1 MNKNVSDQEESI
13 YPQGGDQRIIA
24 QAQVTQTITHSIRTK
39 IGQAS
44 TTQIR
49 RHTRVSSWGF
59 TGANISIELQTPNFT
74 GVDRAGVISAW
85 SLGTPDAYLCA
96 IAKLQ
101 ESGVLSFDNI
111 DILPTDNDGAHGIVN
126 AHTLIENLNAGTMQN
141 DVDDQSKES
150 APCHDTHRSAQAI
163 TEDALQGHSSEQC
176 VGNACS
182 NQRSAGSKK
191 FTIIH
196 RSILSRKAEVS
207 HV

>member
-1 MNKNVSDQEESI
+1 MNEYVSDQEESI
-13 YPQGGDQRIIA
+13 YPKCGDQRIIA

-59 TGANISIELQTPNFT
+59 TGANISVELQPLNFT

-141 DVDDQSKES
+141 DVDNQSKEN
-150 APCHDTHRSAQAI
+150 APCHDTQRSAQAI
-163 TEDALQGHSSEQC
+163 TEDALQGHSSEQR
-176 VGNACS
+176 VGNAS
-182 NQRSAGSKK
+182 SHQRTAGSKK

>member
-1 MNKNVSDQEESI
+1 MNKYVSDQEESI
-13 YPQGGDQRIIA
+13 YPKCGDQRIIA

-59 TGANISIELQTPNFT
+59 TGANISIELQPLNFT

-150 APCHDTHRSAQAI
+150 APCHDTHRITQAI
-163 TEDALQGHSSEQC
+163 TKDALQGHSSEQC

-182 NQRSAGSKK
+182 HQRTAGSKK

>member
-13 YPQGGDQRIIA
+13 YPKCGEQRIIA
-24 QAQVTQTITHSIRTK
+24 QSQVTQTITHSIRTE

-49 RHTRVSSWGF
+49 RHTRVSSRRF
-59 TGANISIELQTPNFT
+59 TGANISVELQPLNFT

-141 DVDDQSKES
+141 DVDDQSKEC
-150 APCHDTHRSAQAI
+150 APCHDTQCSAQAI
-163 TEDALQGHSSEQC
+163 TEDALQGHSSEQR
-176 VGNACS
+176 VGNACTH
-182 NQRSAGSKK
+182 QRAAGSKK
-191 FTIIH
+191 FTITH
-196 RSILSRKAEVS
+196 RSILSRKAEVLD
-207 HV
+207 V

>member
-1 MNKNVSDQEESI
+1 MNKYVSDQEESI
-13 YPQGGDQRIIA
+13 YPQCGDQRIIA

-59 TGANISIELQTPNFT
+59 TGANISVELQPLNFT

-101 ESGVLSFDNI
+101 VSGVLSFDNI
-111 DILPTDNDGAHGIVN
+111 DILPTNNDGAHGIVN

-163 TEDALQGHSSEQC
+163 TKDALQGHSSEQC

-182 NQRSAGSKK
+182 HQRTAGSKK

>member
-13 YPQGGDQRIIA
+13 YPKCSDQRVIA
-24 QAQVTQTITHSIRTK
+24 QAQVTQTITHSVRTE

-59 TGANISIELQTPNFT
+59 TGTNVSVELQPLNFT
-74 GVDRAGVISAW
+74 GVDRAGVISTW
-85 SLGTPDAYLCA
+85 GLRTPDAYLLA

-101 ESGVLSFDNI
+101 ESGVLGFNDI

-126 AHTLIENLNAGTMQN
+126 PDSFIENLNAGAMQN
-141 DVDDQSKES
+141 DVDDQSKEC
-150 APCHDTHRSAQAI
+150 APCNDTQRSAQAI
-163 TEDALQGHSSEQC
+163 TEDALQSHSSKQRI
-176 VGNACS
+176 GNACS
-182 NQRSAGSKK
+182 HHRSTGSEE
-191 FTIIH
+191 FTIVH
-196 RSILSRKAEVS
+196 RSILSRKAEVL

>member
-1 MNKNVSDQEESI
+1 MNKYVSDQEESI
-13 YPQGGDQRIIA
+13 YPKCGDQRIIA

-150 APCHDTHRSAQAI
+150 APCHDTHRSTQAI
-163 TEDALQGHSSEQC
+163 TKDALQGHSSEQC

-182 NQRSAGSKK
+182 HQRTAGSKK

>member
-1 MNKNVSDQEESI
+1 MNKYVSDQEESI
-13 YPQGGDQRIIA
+13 YPKCGDQRIIA

-111 DILPTDNDGAHGIVN
+111 DILPTNNDGAHGIVN

-141 DVDDQSKES
+141 DIDNQSKES

-163 TEDALQGHSSEQC
+163 TKDALQGHSSEQC

-182 NQRSAGSKK
+182 HQRTAGSKK

>member
-1 MNKNVSDQEESI
+1 V
-13 YPQGGDQRIIA
+13 
-24 QAQVTQTITHSIRTK
+24 
-39 IGQAS
+39 
-44 TTQIR
+44 
-49 RHTRVSSWGF
+49 
-59 TGANISIELQTPNFT
+59 ELQPLNFT

-163 TEDALQGHSSEQC
+163 TEDALQGHSSEQR
-176 VGNACS
+176 VGNACTH
-182 NQRSAGSKK
+182 QRTAGSKK

>member
-1 MNKNVSDQEESI
+1 MNKYVSDQEESI
-13 YPQGGDQRIIA
+13 YPKCGDQRIIA
-24 QAQVTQTITHSIRTK
+24 QAQVTQTITHSIRTE

-111 DILPTDNDGAHGIVN
+111 DILPTDNDGADGIVN

-150 APCHDTHRSAQAI
+150 APCHDTHRSTQAI
-163 TEDALQGHSSEQC
+163 TKDALQGHSSEQC

-182 NQRSAGSKK
+182 HQRSAGSKK

>member
-1 MNKNVSDQEESI
+1 MNKYVSDQEESI
-13 YPQGGDQRIIA
+13 YPQCGDQRIIA

-111 DILPTDNDGAHGIVN
+111 DILPTNNDGAHGIVN

-150 APCHDTHRSAQAI
+150 APCHDTYRSAQAI
-163 TEDALQGHSSEQC
+163 TKDALQGHSSEQC

-182 NQRSAGSKK
+182 NQRTAGSKK

>member
-13 YPQGGDQRIIA
+13 YPKCGEQRIIA
-24 QAQVTQTITHSIRTK
+24 QSQVTQTITHSIRTE

-49 RHTRVSSWGF
+49 RHTRVSSRRF
-59 TGANISIELQTPNFT
+59 TGANISVELQPLNFT

-141 DVDDQSKES
+141 DVDDQSKEC
-150 APCHDTHRSAQAI
+150 APCYDTQCSAQAI
-163 TEDALQGHSSEQC
+163 TEDALQGHSSEQR
-176 VGNACS
+176 VGNACTH
-182 NQRSAGSKK
+182 QRAAGSKK
-191 FTIIH
+191 FTITH
-196 RSILSRKAEVS
+196 RSILSRKAEVLD
-207 HV
+207 V

>member
-1 MNKNVSDQEESI
+1 
-13 YPQGGDQRIIA
+13 
-24 QAQVTQTITHSIRTK
+24 
-39 IGQAS
+39 
-44 TTQIR
+44 
-49 RHTRVSSWGF
+49 
-59 TGANISIELQTPNFT
+59 
-74 GVDRAGVISAW
+74 
-85 SLGTPDAYLCA
+85 LGTPDAYLCA

-150 APCHDTHRSAQAI
+150 APCHDAHRSAQAI
-163 TEDALQGHSSEQC
+163 TKDALQGHSSEQR
-176 VGNACS
+176 VGNACTH
-182 NQRSAGSKK
+182 QRTAGSKK

>member
-13 YPQGGDQRIIA
+13 YPKCGEQRIIA
-24 QAQVTQTITHSIRTK
+24 QSQVTQTITHSIRTE

-44 TTQIR
+44 TTQIS
-49 RHTRVSSWGF
+49 RHTRVSSRRF
-59 TGANISIELQTPNFT
+59 TGANISVELQPLNFT

-126 AHTLIENLNAGTMQN
+126 AHTLIENLNPGTMQN
-141 DVDDQSKES
+141 DVDDQSKEC
-150 APCHDTHRSAQAI
+150 APCYDTQCSAQAI
-163 TEDALQGHSSEQC
+163 TEDALQGHSSEQR
-176 VGNACS
+176 VGNACTH
-182 NQRSAGSKK
+182 QRAAGSKK
-191 FTIIH
+191 FTITH
-196 RSILSRKAEVS
+196 RSILSRKAEVLD
-207 HV
+207 V

>member
-13 YPQGGDQRIIA
+13 YPKCGEQRIIA
-24 QAQVTQTITHSIRTK
+24 QSQVTQTITHSIRTE

-44 TTQIR
+44 TTQIS
-49 RHTRVSSWGF
+49 RHTRVSSRRF
-59 TGANISIELQTPNFT
+59 TGANISVELQPLNFT

-111 DILPTDNDGAHGIVN
+111 DILPTDNDGGHGIVN

-141 DVDDQSKES
+141 DVDDQSKEC
-150 APCHDTHRSAQAI
+150 APCYDTQCSAQAI
-163 TEDALQGHSSEQC
+163 TEDALQGHSSEQR
-176 VGNACS
+176 VGNACTH
-182 NQRSAGSKK
+182 QRAAGSKK
-191 FTIIH
+191 FTITH
-196 RSILSRKAEVS
+196 RSILSRKAEVLD
-207 HV
+207 V

>member
-13 YPQGGDQRIIA
+13 YPQCGDQRIIA

-59 TGANISIELQTPNFT
+59 TGANISVELQPLNFT

-163 TEDALQGHSSEQC
+163 TKDALQGHSSEQR

-182 NQRSAGSKK
+182 HQRTAGSKK

>member
-111 DILPTDNDGAHGIVN
+111 DILPTNNDGAHGIVN

-150 APCHDTHRSAQAI
+150 APCHDTHRSTQAI

-182 NQRSAGSKK
+182 HQRTAGSKK

>member
-111 DILPTDNDGAHGIVN
+111 DILPTNNDGAHGIVN

-163 TEDALQGHSSEQC
+163 TKDALQGHSSEQC

-182 NQRSAGSKK
+182 HQRTAGSKK

>member
-1 MNKNVSDQEESI
+1 MNKNISNQEECIETKS
-13 YPQGGDQRIIA
+13 GDQRVIA
-24 QAQVTQTITHSIRTK
+24 QAQVTQTITHSIRTESGK
-39 IGQAS
+39 TSS
-44 TTQIR
+44 TEIR
-49 RHTRVSSWGF
+49 RHTRVSTWGF
-59 TGANISIELQTPNFT
+59 TGANISVELQPFNFT

-85 SLGTPDAYLCA
+85 SLGTPDAYLSA

-101 ESGVLSFDNI
+101 ESGVLSFDHI
-111 DILPTDNDGAHGIVN
+111 DILPTHNGGADRIVN

-141 DVDDQSKES
+141 DVDNQSKES

-182 NQRSAGSKK
+182 HQRSAGSKK

>member
-1 MNKNVSDQEESI
+1 MNKNVSDQEENI
-13 YPQGGDQRIIA
+13 YPQCGDQRIIA

-59 TGANISIELQTPNFT
+59 TGANISVELQPLYFT

-101 ESGVLSFDNI
+101 ESGVLSLDNI
-111 DILPTDNDGAHGIVN
+111 DILPTDNDGAHGIMN

-163 TEDALQGHSSEQC
+163 TKDALQGQSSEQR
-176 VGNACS
+176 VGNACTH
-182 NQRSAGSKK
+182 QRSAGSKK

>member
-1 MNKNVSDQEESI
+1 MNKYVSDQEESI

-59 TGANISIELQTPNFT
+59 TGANISIELQPLNFT

-111 DILPTDNDGAHGIVN
+111 DILPTNNDGAHGIVN

-163 TEDALQGHSSEQC
+163 TKDALQGHSSEQC

-182 NQRSAGSKK
+182 HQRTAGSKK

>member
-13 YPQGGDQRIIA
+13 YPQCGDQRIIA

-59 TGANISIELQTPNFT
+59 TGANISVELQPLNFT

-111 DILPTDNDGAHGIVN
+111 DILPTNNDGAHGIVN

-141 DVDDQSKES
+141 DIDNQSKES

-163 TEDALQGHSSEQC
+163 TKDALQGHSSEQC

-182 NQRSAGSKK
+182 HQRTAGSKK

>member
-1 MNKNVSDQEESI
+1 MNKYVSDQEESI

-111 DILPTDNDGAHGIVN
+111 DILPTNNDGAHGIVN

-163 TEDALQGHSSEQC
+163 TKDALQGHSSEQC

-182 NQRSAGSKK
+182 HQRTAGSKK

>member
-13 YPQGGDQRIIA
+13 YPQCGDQRIIA

-111 DILPTDNDGAHGIVN
+111 DILPTNNDGAHGIVN

-163 TEDALQGHSSEQC
+163 TKDALQGHSSEQC

-182 NQRSAGSKK
+182 HQRTAGSKK

>member
-1 MNKNVSDQEESI
+1 MNKYVSDQEESI
-13 YPQGGDQRIIA
+13 YPQCGDQRIIA

-59 TGANISIELQTPNFT
+59 TGANISIELQPLNFT

-111 DILPTDNDGAHGIVN
+111 DILPTNNDGAHGIVN

-141 DVDDQSKES
+141 DIDNQSKES

-163 TEDALQGHSSEQC
+163 TKDALQGHSSEQC

-182 NQRSAGSKK
+182 HQRTAGSKK

>member
-13 YPQGGDQRIIA
+13 YPKCGEQRIIA
-24 QAQVTQTITHSIRTK
+24 QSQVTQTITHSIRTE

-44 TTQIR
+44 TTQIS
-49 RHTRVSSWGF
+49 RHTRVSSRRF
-59 TGANISIELQTPNFT
+59 TGANISVELQPLNFT

-141 DVDDQSKES
+141 DVDDQSKEC
-150 APCHDTHRSAQAI
+150 APCYDTQCSAQAI
-163 TEDALQGHSSEQC
+163 TEDALQGHSSEQR

-182 NQRSAGSKK
+182 HQRTAGSKK

>member
-13 YPQGGDQRIIA
+13 YPKCGEQRIIA
-24 QAQVTQTITHSIRTK
+24 QSQVTQTITHSIRTE

-44 TTQIR
+44 TTQIS
-49 RHTRVSSWGF
+49 RHTRVSSRRF
-59 TGANISIELQTPNFT
+59 TGANISVELQPLNFT

-111 DILPTDNDGAHGIVN
+111 NILPTDNDGAHGIVN

-141 DVDDQSKES
+141 DVDDQSKEC
-150 APCHDTHRSAQAI
+150 APCYDTQCSAQAI
-163 TEDALQGHSSEQC
+163 TEDALQGHSSEQR
-176 VGNACS
+176 VGNACTH
-182 NQRSAGSKK
+182 QRAAGSKK
-191 FTIIH
+191 FTITH
-196 RSILSRKAEVS
+196 RSILSRKAEVLD
-207 HV
+207 V

>member
-13 YPQGGDQRIIA
+13 YPKCGEQRIIA
-24 QAQVTQTITHSIRTK
+24 QSQVTQTITHSIRTE

-49 RHTRVSSWGF
+49 RHTRVSSRRF
-59 TGANISIELQTPNFT
+59 TGTNISVELQPLNFT

-141 DVDDQSKES
+141 DVDDQSKEC
-150 APCHDTHRSAQAI
+150 APCYDTQCSAQAI
-163 TEDALQGHSSEQC
+163 TEDALQGHSSEQR
-176 VGNACS
+176 VGNACTH
-182 NQRSAGSKK
+182 QRAAGSKK
-191 FTIIH
+191 FTITH
-196 RSILSRKAEVS
+196 RSILSRKAEVLD
-207 HV
+207 V

>member
-13 YPQGGDQRIIA
+13 YPQCGDQRIIA

-59 TGANISIELQTPNFT
+59 AGANISVELQPLNFT

-141 DVDDQSKES
+141 DVDDQSKEC
-150 APCHDTHRSAQAI
+150 APCYDTQCSAQAI
-163 TEDALQGHSSEQC
+163 TEDALQGHSSEQR
-176 VGNACS
+176 VGNACTH
-182 NQRSAGSKK
+182 QRTAGSKK

>member
-13 YPQGGDQRIIA
+13 YPKCGEQRIIA
-24 QAQVTQTITHSIRTK
+24 QSQVTQTITHSIRTE

-44 TTQIR
+44 TTQIS
-49 RHTRVSSWGF
+49 RHTRVSSRRF
-59 TGANISIELQTPNFT
+59 TGANISVELQPLNFT

-141 DVDDQSKES
+141 DVDDQSKEC
-150 APCHDTHRSAQAI
+150 APCHDTQCSAQAI
-163 TEDALQGHSSEQC
+163 TEDALQGHSSEQR
-176 VGNACS
+176 VGNACTH
-182 NQRSAGSKK
+182 QRAAGSKK
-191 FTIIH
+191 FTITH
-196 RSILSRKAEVS
+196 RSILSRKAEVLD
-207 HV
+207 V

>member
-1 MNKNVSDQEESI
+1 MNKNISNQEESI
-13 YPQGGDQRIIA
+13 YPKCSDQRIIA
-24 QAQVTQTITHSIRTK
+24 QAQVTQTITHSIRTE

-59 TGANISIELQTPNFT
+59 TGTNVSVELQPLNFT
-74 GVDRAGVISAW
+74 GVDRAGVIPAW
-85 SLGTPDAYLCA
+85 SLGTPDAYLSA

-111 DILPTDNDGAHGIVN
+111 DILPTNNDGAYGIVN
-126 AHTLIENLNAGTMQN
+126 PDSFIENLNAGAMQN
-141 DVDDQSKES
+141 DVDDQSKEC
-150 APCHDTHRSAQAI
+150 APCNHTQRSAQAI
-163 TEDALQGHSSEQC
+163 TENTLQGHSGEQR

-182 NQRSAGSKK
+182 HQRSTGSKK

>member
-13 YPQGGDQRIIA
+13 YPKCSDQRIIA
-24 QAQVTQTITHSIRTK
+24 QAQVTQTITHSVRTE

-59 TGANISIELQTPNFT
+59 TGANVSVELQPLNFT
-74 GVDRAGVISAW
+74 GVDRTGVIPAW
-85 SLGTPDAYLCA
+85 SLGTPDAYLSA

-111 DILPTDNDGAHGIVN
+111 DILPTNNAGAHGIVN
-126 AHTLIENLNAGTMQN
+126 SDSFIENLNAGAMQN
-141 DVDDQSKES
+141 DVDDQSKEC
-150 APCHDTHRSAQAI
+150 APCNHTQRSAQAI
-163 TEDALQGHSSEQC
+163 TEDTLQGHSGEQH

-182 NQRSAGSKK
+182 HQRSAGSKK

-196 RSILSRKAEVS
+196 RSILSRKAEVL

>member
-13 YPQGGDQRIIA
+13 YPQCGDQRIIA
-24 QAQVTQTITHSIRTK
+24 QTQVTQTITHSIRTK

-111 DILPTDNDGAHGIVN
+111 DILPTNNDGAHGIVN

-141 DVDDQSKES
+141 DIDNQSKES
-150 APCHDTHRSAQAI
+150 APCHYTHRSAQAI

-182 NQRSAGSKK
+182 HQRSAGSKK

>member
-13 YPQGGDQRIIA
+13 YPKCGEQRIIA
-24 QAQVTQTITHSIRTK
+24 QSQVTQTITHSIRTE

-49 RHTRVSSWGF
+49 RHTRVSSRRF
-59 TGANISIELQTPNFT
+59 TGANISVELQPLNFT

-111 DILPTDNDGAHGIVN
+111 DILPTDNDGAYGIVN
-126 AHTLIENLNAGTMQN
+126 ANTLIENLNAGTMQN
-141 DVDDQSKES
+141 DVDDQSKEC
-150 APCHDTHRSAQAI
+150 APCYDTQCSAQAI
-163 TEDALQGHSSEQC
+163 TEDALQGHSSEQR
-176 VGNACS
+176 VGNACTH
-182 NQRSAGSKK
+182 QRAAGSKK
-191 FTIIH
+191 FTITH
-196 RSILSRKAEVS
+196 RSILSRKAEVLD
-207 HV
+207 V